1 MAVLTPDSEGTLLH
15 EIAFTLVH
23 DGRSPDEIVEQL
35 PMRGSEDDDAALWL
49 YSWAVTQRLEG
60 RPAHGLVPPPVSEWR
75 PCREPRA
82 SRRRRRPSA
91 PRSWLPRS
99 ARR

>member
-35 PMRGSEDDDAALWL
+35 PVRGSEDDDAAMWL
-49 YSWAVTQRLEG
+49 YSWAVAQQLEE
-60 RPAHGLVPPPVSEWR
+60 RPAQRVALPSISE
-75 PCREPRA
+75 
-82 SRRRRRPSA
+82 
-91 PRSWLPRS
+91 
-99 ARR
+99 